1 VGYLIIRC
9 HVCHTPR
16 YVREDKK
23 EFTCFT
29 CHATRPVRFA
39 RQLGKVEDIK
49 AAIHVVKELKA
60 RGA

>member
-1 VGYLIIRC
+1 VGYIILKC
-9 HVCHTPR
+9 HACGSIR

-29 CHATRPVRFA
+29 CHATRPVKFA